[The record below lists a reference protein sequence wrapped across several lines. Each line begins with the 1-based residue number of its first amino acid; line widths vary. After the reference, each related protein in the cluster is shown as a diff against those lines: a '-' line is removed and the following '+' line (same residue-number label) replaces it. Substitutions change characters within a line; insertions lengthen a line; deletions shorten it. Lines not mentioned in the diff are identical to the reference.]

1 MSAIRRAYCNICV
14 ILKLFLCKA
23 TAPNFSPYIFLPSFS
38 KCKFSGKGTVPK
50 FFQVQILPDL
60 NSREGHA
67 WDPRPFL
74 PMSMAPI
81 FTNIHFV
88 LYLFYSIYL
97 LFQFMHIF
105 LHPFLHSVLLIS
117 TFPHFRYLWNIV
129 FLCSLSLA
137 VFHSIVFSSSHIT
150 AQLSFLI
157 ILVCDALPFP
167 LPSTFLQGQQVL

>member
-1 MSAIRRAYCNICV
+1 M
-14 ILKLFLCKA
+14 
-23 TAPNFSPYIFLPSFS
+23 PNFFP
-38 KCKFSGKGTVPK
+38 
-50 FFQVQILPDL
+50 VQILPDL
-60 NSREGHA
+60 NSKGGHA
-67 WDPRPFL
+67 WDPYPW
-74 PMSMAPI
+74 SI
-81 FTNIHFV
+81 FTYLYFV

-97 LFQFMHIF
+97 LFLLFPFMHIF

-167 LPSTFLQGQQVL
+167 LPAHILKASDVCEIKTLRKIFDFFLFSS